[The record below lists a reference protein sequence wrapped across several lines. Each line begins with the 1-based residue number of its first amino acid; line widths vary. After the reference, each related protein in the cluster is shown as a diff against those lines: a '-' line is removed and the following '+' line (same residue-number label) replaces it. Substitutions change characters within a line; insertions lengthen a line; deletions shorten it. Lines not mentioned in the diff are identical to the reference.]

1 MRLGI
6 GILALLLA
14 TVVPALLFAGATTLR
29 GLGWLVVVAA
39 GAVLLID
46 LCDRLSEWVERRR
59 WGRLARLRQDRLPL
73 GRGALRRGPA
83 RGVGQADVLQQQAHQ
98 PDRGDREELRGVEQ

>member
-6 GILALLLA
+6 AILALLLA
-14 TVVPALLFAGATTLR
+14 TVIPALFFAGATTLR
-29 GLGWLVVVAA
+29 GLGWVVVVAA

-46 LCDRLSEWVERRR
+46 LCDRITEWVERRR
-59 WGRLARLRQDRLPL
+59 WGRVARLRQDRLPL
-73 GRGALRRGPA
+73 ERSALRRGRA

-98 PDRGDREELRGVEQ
+98 PGPGDREELRGVEQ